1 MRTTFVL
8 SGTPESYSTTDRDNI
23 KRTIADAVNV
33 PYGAVEISLIAASTR
48 VEVTITLPDQSSAL
62 AAQSTFNTGILASAA
77 SLQSA
82 LAANGVATTVLTAPT
97 LTLGVATVSPPPPPS
112 SSLSPPPP
120 SSSAAV
126 SSDQSSDGAS
136 SSNMGMII
144 GIIAGAAVVVALIIA
159 FAVCY
164 AFDACDVCKKS
175 SGGVVVLQSVPVA
188 EGRAVP
194 VQEELKMGIAVQSA
208 SDVTDEERL

>member
-23 KRTIADAVNV
+23 KRTIADAANV
-33 PYGAVEISLIAASTR
+33 PYNAVEISLIAASTR
-48 VEVTITLPDQSSAL
+48 VEVTITLPDQSSART
-62 AAQSTFNTGILASAA
+62 AQSTFYTGILASAA

-97 LTLGVATVSPPPPPS
+97 LTLGVATVSPPPPP
-112 SSLSPPPP
+112 P
-120 SSSAAV
+120 SSSEAV

-159 FAVCY
+159 FAVRY
-164 AFDACDVCKKS
+164 MSKQKS
-175 SGGVVVLQSVPVA
+175 SGPLILQSQPVVVH
-188 EGRAVP
+188 E
-194 VQEELKMGIAVQSA
+194 GIAMSSA
-208 SDVTDEERL
+208 VVHNSKSFEDNDMDEKI

>member
-23 KRTIADAVNV
+23 KRTIADAANV
-33 PYGAVEISLIAASTR
+33 PYSAVEISLTAASTR
-48 VEVTITLPDQSSAL
+48 VEATITLIDRAT
-62 AAQSTFNTGILASAA
+62 AAAAMATLSVGILASAA
-77 SLQSA
+77 SLVSA
-82 LAANGVATTVLTAPT
+82 LAANGVATTVLAAPA

-120 SSSAAV
+120 SPSEAMT
-126 SSDQSSDGAS
+126 SDQSPDGAS

-175 SGGVVVLQSVPVA
+175 SRGVVVLQSVPVA

>member
-8 SGTPESYSTTDRDNI
+8 SNTPESYSTTDRDNI
-23 KRTIADAVNV
+23 KRTIADAANV
-33 PYGAVEISLIAASTR
+33 PYSAVEIRLTAASTR
-48 VEVTITLPDQSSAL
+48 VELTLTLPDQSSAL
-62 AAQSTFNTGILASAA
+62 TAQNTLYTGILASAA

-126 SSDQSSDGAS
+126 SSDQASAGAS

-164 AFDACDVCKKS
+164 WSKQKS
-175 SGGVVVLQSVPVA
+175 SGPLILQAQPVA
-188 EGRAVP
+188 KPEGTVMTSAV
-194 VQEELKMGIAVQSA
+194 VHN
-208 SDVTDEERL
+208 SDADADEKI

>member
-62 AAQSTFNTGILASAA
+62 TAQSTFYTGILASAA

-82 LAANGVATTVLTAPT
+82 LAANSVATTVVAAPT
-97 LTLGVATVSPPPPPS
+97 LTLGVATVSPPPPPP
-112 SSLSPPPP
+112 SLS
-120 SSSAAV
+120 AAL
-126 SSDQSSDGAS
+126 SSDQSSAGAS
-136 SSNMGMII
+136 SSSMGTMI

-159 FAVCY
+159 FAVRY
-164 AFDACDVCKKS
+164 MSKQKS
-175 SGGVVVLQSVPVA
+175 SGPLILQAEAVAKPEGIVMTSAVVHN
-188 EGRAVP
+188 
-194 VQEELKMGIAVQSA
+194 
-208 SDVTDEERL
+208 SDADADEKI